1 MTRRIFIIVEYDGA
15 PFVGWQRQ
23 DNGITVQQK
32 LEDAAHAFTGEKIL
46 VQGAGRTDSGVHA
59 LGQVVVLWRDAAW
72 RGVAWRGV
80 AWRGVRWC

>member
-46 VQGAGRTDSGVHA
+46 FRGLVEPIQASMRWGRLPISMCRKNLNPTA
-59 LGQVVVLWRDAAW
+59 LWKR
-72 RGVAWRGV
+72 
-80 AWRGVRWC
+80 